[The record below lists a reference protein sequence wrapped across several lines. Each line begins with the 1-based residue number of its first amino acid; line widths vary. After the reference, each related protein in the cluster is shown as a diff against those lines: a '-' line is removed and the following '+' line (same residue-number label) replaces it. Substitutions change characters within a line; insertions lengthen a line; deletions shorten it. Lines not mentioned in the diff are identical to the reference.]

1 MHKYLQLLL
10 VEDSED
16 DATLIIHEIKRGGY
30 RCEYERVEDL
40 AGMEAALRHKHW
52 DVVIS
57 DYNLPQFSAS
67 AALQTVQRTGLD
79 LPFVVVSGTVGE
91 DVAVQML
98 HDGAHDYI
106 MKDNLRRLVPAL
118 ERSIRDAA
126 LRRERLSADEM
137 LKTTLDELKKRNYEL
152 DNYVYKVSHDLR
164 SPLCSILGL
173 ANLVRYEGDVET
185 IKNYVEKIEGR
196 IHKLDHF
203 IQSILDHSR
212 MLNTEITVRPVN
224 LVNLIGDCL
233 EELKYLPEKQQLDVN
248 IQAQGDTVVHN
259 DAFRLSIVLSNLI
272 SNAVKYRNPESERNA
287 LRFNVSVDEKGAHV
301 TVEDNGIGIEQTH
314 LPHIFDMFFRATSR
328 SDGSGLGLYIVKQT
342 MQQIGGSISAESALG
357 EWTRFY
363 LYIPNATGVQNDGPY
378 LPSADR
384 ESLSA

>member
-30 RCEYERVEDL
+30 RCEFERVEDL
-40 AGMEAALRHKHW
+40 GGMEACLKHRHW
-52 DVVIS
+52 DAVIS
-57 DYNLPQFSAS
+57 DFNLPQFSAT
-67 AALQTVQRTGLD
+67 AALQAVQRSGID
-79 LPFVVVSGTVGE
+79 LPFIVVSGTVGE

-98 HDGAHDYI
+98 HAGAHDYI

-118 ERSIRDAA
+118 ERSIRDAS
-126 LRRERLSADEM
+126 LRRERLAADEM
-137 LKTTLDELKKRNYEL
+137 LRTTLEELKKRNYEL

-173 ANLVRYEGDVET
+173 TNLVRYEGDVDT
-185 IKNYVEKIEGR
+185 IRNYVEKIEGR

-224 LVNLIGDCL
+224 LVSLISDCL
-233 EELKYLPEKQQLDVN
+233 EELKYLPEKQQLEVD
-248 IQAQGDTVVHN
+248 IHAQGEAVVHN

-272 SNAVKYRNPESERNA
+272 SNAIKYRNPESASNS
-287 LRFNVSVDEKGAHV
+287 LTFNVAMDEKGAHL

-342 MQQIGGSISAESALG
+342 MHQIGGSISAESALG
-357 EWTRFY
+357 QWTRFR
-363 LYIPNATGVQNDGPY
+363 LYIPSATGVQNGPF
-378 LPSADR
+378 LPSPDR
-384 ESLSA
+384 ASLSA

>member
-1 MHKYLQLLL
+1 

-30 RCEYERVEDL
+30 RCEFERVEDL
-40 AGMEAALRHKHW
+40 GGMEACLKHRHW
-52 DVVIS
+52 DAVIS
-57 DYNLPQFSAS
+57 DFNLPQFSAT
-67 AALQTVQRTGLD
+67 AALQAVQRSGID
-79 LPFVVVSGTVGE
+79 LPFIVVSGTVGE

-98 HDGAHDYI
+98 HAGAHDYI

-118 ERSIRDAA
+118 ERSIRDAS
-126 LRRERLSADEM
+126 LRRERLAADEM
-137 LKTTLDELKKRNYEL
+137 LRTTLEELKKRNYEL

-173 ANLVRYEGDVET
+173 TNLVRYEGDVDT
-185 IKNYVEKIEGR
+185 IRNYVEKIEGR

-224 LVNLIGDCL
+224 LVSLISDCL
-233 EELKYLPEKQQLDVN
+233 EELKYLPEKQQLEVD
-248 IQAQGDTVVHN
+248 IHAQGEAVVHN

-272 SNAVKYRNPESERNA
+272 SNAIKYRNPESASNS
-287 LRFNVSVDEKGAHV
+287 LTFNVAMDEKGAHL

-342 MQQIGGSISAESALG
+342 MHQIGGSISAESALG
-357 EWTRFY
+357 QWTRFR
-363 LYIPNATGVQNDGPY
+363 LYIPSATGVQNGPF
-378 LPSADR
+378 LPSPDR
-384 ESLSA
+384 ASLSA